1 MKEGIELYCAQ
12 RLRELR
18 KERGLTLQEC
28 EALSGGELKAVV
40 LGSYERGTRSISLA
54 RIEQLASFFS
64 VPMQYFLG
72 TQMSPPSARRWIIDI
87 RRVREQVSQRAEIE
101 KLLNFIFEIAGERS
115 DWRGEFL
122 TVRASDARALKVLL
136 ASLDFNPEEE
146 LLTRKILIE
155 RN

>member
-54 RIEQLASFFS
+54 RIEQLASFFN

-115 DWRGEFL
+115 DWRGEIL

-136 ASLDFNPEEE
+136 ANSDFNPEEE